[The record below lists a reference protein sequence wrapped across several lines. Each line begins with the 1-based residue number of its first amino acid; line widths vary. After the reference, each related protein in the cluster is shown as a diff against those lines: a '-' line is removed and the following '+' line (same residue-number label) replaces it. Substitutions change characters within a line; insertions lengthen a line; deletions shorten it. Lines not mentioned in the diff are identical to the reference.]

1 MLTMKKYLVEINVIN
16 EIDGKDI
23 YTKIVEMT
31 VDGKSKEDV
40 LNKILPY
47 TKDKTTKK
55 HRHGSFSCFYD
66 FRYYVY
72 RREHDD
78 PIATIDVIEITE

>member
-1 MLTMKKYLVEINVIN
+1 MKKYLVEINVIN
-16 EIDGKDI
+16 KINGELI

-31 VDGKSKEDV
+31 VNGKTKEDV
-40 LNKILPY
+40 LNKISPY
-47 TKDKTTKK
+47 TKDKTINK

-72 RREHDD
+72 RCEHGE
-78 PIATIDVIEITE
+78 PIATIDVIELID